1 MTKGRVPHGGG
12 NLAPQD
18 PGFPFTLPE
27 RNKCLLTYI
36 LHSIFLFSPPQLR
49 LAPTSL
55 HEGHRRAPERHSCTF
70 LWVVAEGAPGLGL
83 PALSRQSWSLVRFL
97 WRVMR
102 AEFSVRQ
109 GEHPSTPV
117 TTTGLCIY
125 VCLCLIWLV
134 YFIFIYEFFLYF
146 TY

>member
-18 PGFPFTLPE
+18 PGFPFSLPNRE
-27 RNKCLLTYI
+27 EQVFVDLYCTQYFPFFPSRVKAETR
-36 LHSIFLFSPPQLR
+36 FTVWGTQ
-49 LAPTSL
+49 
-55 HEGHRRAPERHSCTF
+55 EGPRRPSCTCP
-70 LWVVAEGAPGLGL
+70 WVAAEGAPGVGL

-109 GEHPSTPV
+109 GEHDS
-117 TTTGLCIY
+117 
-125 VCLCLIWLV
+125 
-134 YFIFIYEFFLYF
+134 
-146 TY
+146 

>member
-1 MTKGRVPHGGG
+1 MWNCFFAFFSLGWFKGKSESCWLWIKGPQTSEKMTKGRVPHGGG

-36 LHSIFLFSPPQLR
+36 LRSIFLFSPPQLR

-55 HEGHRRAPERHSCTF
+55 HGGHRRAPERHSCAF

-97 WRVMR
+97 RRVMR

-109 GEHPSTPV
+109 GEHDS
-117 TTTGLCIY
+117 
-125 VCLCLIWLV
+125 
-134 YFIFIYEFFLYF
+134 
-146 TY
+146 